1 VREIKGEID
10 LLVWSIIQV
19 LLIVFL
25 FVVLPELDRRDAQAL
40 LNGRPMPSQGS
51 CLPWIGLLVLLLVLL
66 TLLGLFFGK
75 ST

>member
-1 VREIKGEID
+1 MREIKGEID

-40 LNGRPMPSQGS
+40 LNGRPMPSQGG
-51 CLPWIGLLVLLLVLL
+51 CLPWIGLLVLLLA
-66 TLLGLFFGK
+66 LLGLFFGK
-75 ST
+75 PT